1 MSTPSKNTRLAIAKK
16 QALLLEDAATTPSV
30 NEGVDLAT
38 PPFKNTRLAKKRL
51 GGKKQV
57 LLLEDAATTPSVNEG
72 AALATAKSATKK
84 SKGTP
89 KKTPAGKKPGS
100 NKTTPKAKEE
110 EEEETTET
118 GTQTAIVAANSG
130 YFDVPE
136 WAKKKFAAQDKQNK
150 EVAAQFKTQNE
161 EIATIREDQE
171 GTKSDLTRLGV
182 AVVDLGNILETGL
195 QGIKGLSDYL
205 VGAIRLFDA
214 RTKAN
219 RNFASTTAF
228 FAIVLAAILGYYL
241 LAATF
246 LAITLGLYFTKN
258 LCKK

>member
-130 YFDVPE
+130 FE
-136 WAKKKFAAQDKQNK
+136 WIKKKFAAQDKQNK
-150 EVAAQFKTQNE
+150 KFAAQFKSQGEKINSQGQH
-161 EIATIREDQE
+161 IATLQGKQD
-171 GTKSDLTRLGV
+171 
-182 AVVDLGNILETGL
+182 AVVGTVEGMGDSLIQAWQTIRVLSVTSGGL
-195 QGIKGLSDYL
+195 L
-205 VGAIRLFDA
+205 RLLHA
-214 RTKAN
+214 RTQAY
-219 RNFASTTAF
+219 RNFASTAAF
-228 FAIVLAAILGYYL
+228 FATFLAAILGYYL
-241 LAATF
+241 LATTF
-246 LAITLGLYFTKN
+246 LAITLGFYFTKN
-258 LCKK
+258 LYKK